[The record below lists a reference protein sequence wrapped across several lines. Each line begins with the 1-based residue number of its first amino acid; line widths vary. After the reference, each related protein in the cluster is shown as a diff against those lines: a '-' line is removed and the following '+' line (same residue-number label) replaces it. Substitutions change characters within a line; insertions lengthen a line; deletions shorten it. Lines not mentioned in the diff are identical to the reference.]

1 MCLRFAFL
9 AAVSLSPERSEPQ
22 ACRPG
27 IGSIMYAMTR

>member
-9 AAVSLSPERSEPQ
+9 ADVSPSPERSEPQ